1 MSWAKRRDLIKLALI
16 GLWLV
21 FTVAFAIWWGLFSVS
36 HISQLAELQPDRVA
50 HWERQKRMVFWE
62 GTTWLL
68 LLVLGGGALIGLVQ
82 RERLRTRRI
91 REFFASFSHEVK
103 TSLASLRV
111 QTEALK
117 DDLGG
122 QSSPIL
128 DRLVGDTVRLQLQ
141 LENSLF
147 LASQDNLEL
156 YLEPLQIEPLV
167 ERTREQWPN
176 LDIQLK
182 GDARVFGD
190 ARALRTIFSNLVQNS
205 HVHGKAKNIAVEVN
219 REGNRVRVIVSDDG
233 QGFGGSKDSLGEL
246 FHRPTSTS
254 GSGLGLHIAKL
265 LLDKMKGELRFVETP
280 RGFRTILT
288 LPAVTE

>member
-1 MSWAKRRDLIKLALI
+1 MNWAKRRDLIKLVLI
-16 GLWLV
+16 GLWLL
-21 FTVAFAIWWGLFSVS
+21 FTVAFAIWWFLFSVD
-36 HISQLAELQPDRVA
+36 HISQLAQLQPDRVA

-62 GTTWLL
+62 GSTWLV

-82 RERLRTRRI
+82 REKLRARRI

-111 QTEALK
+111 QAEALK
-117 DDLGG
+117 DDLGS

-147 LASQDNLEL
+147 LASQDNLQL
-156 YLEPLQIEPLV
+156 YFEPLDLEPLV

-182 GDARVFGD
+182 GKVTVFGD

-205 HVHGKAKNIAVEVN
+205 HVHGKAK
-219 REGNRVRVIVSDDG
+219 VIVIEAADEENNVRITVTDDG
-233 QGFGGSKDSLGEL
+233 RGFDGPFVKLGEL
-246 FHRPTSTS
+246 FHRPTSSS
-254 GSGLGLHIAKL
+254 GSGLGLHITKL
-265 LLDKMKGELRFVETP
+265 LLARMGGRLRFEESAK
-280 RGFRTILT
+280 GFRTVMT
-288 LPAVTE
+288 LPGARE